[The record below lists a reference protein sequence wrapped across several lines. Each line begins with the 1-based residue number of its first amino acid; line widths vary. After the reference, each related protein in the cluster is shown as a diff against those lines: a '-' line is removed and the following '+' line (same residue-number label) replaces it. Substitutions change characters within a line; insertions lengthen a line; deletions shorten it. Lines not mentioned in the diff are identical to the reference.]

1 MTETTKKTTAKKTTA
16 TAKKTE
22 TAKTTE
28 TVKKT
33 LSKTAYTM
41 TLYDEIAKKIKS
53 YKYAQFENDNT
64 ARNKE
69 NRATL
74 EDDNAI
80 IVCYVNNDEKIAKR
94 IFECWPLKSEKNRFF
109 MSKRIY
115 EAIIQSDKSF
125 KTYDKYFDEKK
136 VAKYKKPVYLIAH
149 NDSLVFIDKML
160 KAFFATN
167 NK

>member
-1 MTETTKKTTAKKTTA
+1 MTTA
-16 TAKKTE
+16 TKNTEKKTATATTKKTE
-22 TAKTTE
+22 TAKKTEQTTL
-28 TVKKT
+28 TKA
-33 LSKTAYTM
+33 AYTRR
-41 TLYDEIAKKIKS
+41 LYDEIAKKIKS

-94 IFECWPLKSEKNRFF
+94 IFECWPLRSDKNRFF

-115 EAIIQSDKSF
+115 EAILQSDKTF
-125 KTYDKYFDEKK
+125 RNYEKYFDKKK
-136 VAKYKKPVYLIAH
+136 VAKYKKPVYLISH
-149 NDSLVFIDKML
+149 QDSLAFIEKAL